1 MISLVLFRIY
11 YYAVDI
17 GNKGDLF
24 LRREREEV
32 SAFHSNHITTVK
44 AKNQKRPTRTI
55 ILDYQYTNTST
66 INNLVIF
73 SDGII

>member
-44 AKNQKRPTRTI
+44 AKNQKRPTRIYLI
-55 ILDYQYTNTST
+55 INTNTST
-66 INNLVIF
+66 INNSVIF
-73 SDGII
+73 SDGIT